1 MRKTLH
7 RRVSIG
13 LHRRNK
19 HSTHQHGSGGD
30 ITMEKRKVLQPNEI
44 SWEPHPQLADAKVA
58 YLLSNRDEKAD
69 LTCLLVHLPAGT
81 QVEKHT
87 HDNSDDIVYVVK
99 GKGKMWIE
107 EVGDVPMVEG
117 TFIRIPKG
125 VLHQPRDIEEDLV
138 AYDVFYPF
146 LA

>member
-1 MRKTLH
+1 MGKSKT
-7 RRVSIG
+7 
-13 LHRRNK
+13 
-19 HSTHQHGSGGD
+19 
-30 ITMEKRKVLQPNEI
+30 LQPNEI

-87 HDNSDDIVYVVK
+87 HDHSDDIVYVVK
-99 GKGKMWIE
+99 GKGRMWID

-125 VLHQPRDIEEDLV
+125 VLHQPHHIEEDLV

>member
-1 MRKTLH
+1 MKTH
-7 RRVSIG
+7 
-13 LHRRNK
+13 
-19 HSTHQHGSGGD
+19 
-30 ITMEKRKVLQPNEI
+30 KVLQADEI
-44 SWEPHPQLADAKVA
+44 KWEPHPQLADAKVA
-58 YLLSNRDEKAD
+58 YLLSNREEKAD
-69 LTCLLVHLPAGT
+69 LTCLLVHLPAGR

-87 HDNSDDIVYVVK
+87 HDNSDDILYVVK

-107 EVGDVPMVEG
+107 KVGDVPMVEG

-125 VLHQPRDIEEDLV
+125 VLHQPHDIEEDLI

>member
-1 MRKTLH
+1 
-7 RRVSIG
+7 
-13 LHRRNK
+13 
-19 HSTHQHGSGGD
+19 
-30 ITMEKRKVLQPNEI
+30 MEKSKVVKPKEI
-44 SWEPHPQLADAKVA
+44 NWEPHPQLANAKVA
-58 YLLSNRDEKAD
+58 YLLSQRDEKAD
-69 LTCLLVHLPAGT
+69 LTCLLVNLPAGT
-81 QVEKHT
+81 EVEKHT

-125 VLHQPRDIEEDLV
+125 VLHQPHDVEEDLV
-138 AYDVFYPF
+138 VYDVFYPF

>member
-1 MRKTLH
+1 
-7 RRVSIG
+7 
-13 LHRRNK
+13 
-19 HSTHQHGSGGD
+19 
-30 ITMEKRKVLQPNEI
+30 MEKSKVLKPSEI
-44 SWEPHPQLADAKVA
+44 NWEPHPQLANAKVA
-58 YLLSNRDEKAD
+58 YLLSQRDDKAD

-81 QVEKHT
+81 EVEKHT

-125 VLHQPRDIEEDLV
+125 VLHQPHDVEEDLV
-138 AYDVFYPF
+138 VYDVFYPF